1 MSSLKRWRR
10 VSQGQFHRWETPGHA
25 FQGVWRGIR
34 DGRFGLLGTLET
46 EVGPV
51 AFPLPAALRVRL
63 VQVQPGTLVLLRYTG
78 LQTSA
83 SGRIFKSFDVFVVN
97 QATSDTA
104 ASTSLPATREA

>member
-10 VSQGQFHRWETPGHA
+10 VSQGQFHRWEIPGHA

-63 VQVQPGTLVLLRYTG
+63 VQVQPGTLVLVRYTG
-78 LQTSA
+78 LQTSTG
-83 SGRIFKSFDVFVVN
+83 GRIFKAFDVFVAN
-97 QATSDTA
+97 QATWDDA
-104 ASTSLPATREA
+104 APRPLPAVREA